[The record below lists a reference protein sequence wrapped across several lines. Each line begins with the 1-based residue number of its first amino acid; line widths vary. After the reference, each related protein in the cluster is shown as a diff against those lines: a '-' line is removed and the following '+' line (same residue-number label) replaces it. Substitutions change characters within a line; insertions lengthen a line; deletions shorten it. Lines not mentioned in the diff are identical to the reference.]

1 MPCTFVL
8 FLFHILLTV
17 ASYLW
22 NCDRKT
28 MTNFL
33 SVCVYRAA
41 LLVSQAGG
49 GGSAGRLVQEQLN
62 RWTEVGADRHIDPGR
77 LGLYSLVAGQA
88 VHAATAGPVNTC
100 RGLDWKRSLALH
112 LW

>member
-1 MPCTFVL
+1 MFFLTGIVTRKQWQTFYL
-8 FLFHILLTV
+8 FV
-17 ASYLW
+17 
-22 NCDRKT
+22 N
-28 MTNFL
+28 
-33 SVCVYRAA
+33 RAA

-62 RWTEVGADRHIDPGR
+62 RWMEVGADRHIDPGR

-100 RGLDWKRSLALH
+100 RGLDWKRSLSLH